1 MLGGLQNDTFPRT
14 HVTFTERCLFPM
26 ILTCKQALF
35 AEHLAGG
42 LNRSASYRAVY
53 NARGMSADSIKVE
66 AHRLSRHP
74 KIVWAVDR
82 LRKGCPSTKRVV
94 SDLHPEWIKIRLMDL
109 ADSPYSTTSQ
119 KISALEFLG
128 KNLGMF

>member
-1 MLGGLQNDTFPRT
+1 MKP
-14 HVTFTERCLFPM
+14 
-26 ILTCKQALF
+26 LTPKQSHF
-35 AEHLAGG
+35 ASLVAGG
-42 LNRSASYRAVY
+42 LNLSESYRRSYDAQGTSSG
-53 NARGMSADSIKVE
+53 AIRVE

-74 KIVWAVDR
+74 KIVGAVKA
-82 LRKGCPSTKRVV
+82 LRQGCPKTKRQVAEA
-94 SDLHPEWIKIRLMDL
+94 SEEWVKIRLMDL

>member
-1 MLGGLQNDTFPRT
+1 
-14 HVTFTERCLFPM
+14 
-26 ILTCKQALF
+26 
-35 AEHLAGG
+35 
-42 LNRSASYRAVY
+42 
-53 NARGMSADSIKVE
+53 MSAGAIRVE

-74 KIVWAVDR
+74 QIVSAVKA
-82 LRKGCPSTKRVV
+82 LRQGCPKTKRMVAEA
-94 SDLHPEWIKIRLMDL
+94 SKEWVQVRLMDL